1 VILRTLIFLH
11 RWVGVAIGAVF
22 LLWFLS
28 GIGMMYWTFPGVS
41 AGDRLDRAPNL
52 DPSKITLSPAE
63 AAEKAGLDPSP
74 TQIRLNSFDGRPVYR
89 INAGGGGRGGGG
101 GQIVYADTGE
111 LQTEV
116 SPEMRNRIAG
126 AWTGLPASQASMT
139 SVEEVDQWTV
149 AGQFRN
155 LRPLYKYSWPG
166 GEQVYIAG
174 NTGEVVQYTTWGSR
188 LAAHVSAIP
197 HWVYY
202 TPLRKNQPVWINSMI
217 WVSLIGTIGSLLG
230 VIIGVWM
237 YSPKK
242 KYRLAG
248 QPTGIPYR
256 GQKRWHTIIGLV
268 FGIATATWAFSGMLS
283 LDPFPSLQRR
293 PTPPPQQ
300 QQQAAGQRGGDGQRG
315 AQGQR
320 AATTAPPEAAASSA
334 TPEAP
339 KSSARSASPT
349 GRASRE
355 GSASPTG
362 RASRERG
369 GRGRRG
375 GPEDPAQKGQP
386 GQAREGRQT
395 GNAPPP
401 ATGQR
406 AAAPPLADEQRPATP
421 QTGPGQRGQQGVAGA
436 LRGRVRMTDFA
447 AVHPRDL
454 LAKVPQL
461 TVKELEFTSFNGKPV
476 FAANLAGGKT
486 QMISLDSSP
495 VTEFDRQE
503 IIDIVKNAAS
513 NPAAVETR
521 IVEQYDWYYLDR
533 TRQRPLPV
541 ILALMNDAE
550 KTRYYIDPKTARV
563 VQTYSSR
570 NWVGRWLYNG
580 LHSLN
585 FPWLYNYRPLW
596 DIVVITFMLGG
607 SALCV
612 TSIVLAW
619 RVLGRKLR
627 RISIPEDV
635 LVAEKNVIS

>member
-1 VILRTLIFLH
+1 MILRILIFLH

-41 AGDRLDRAPNL
+41 AGDRLDRSPNL

-89 INAGGGGRGGGG
+89 ISAGGGGRGGGGRGGGG

-116 SPEMRNRIAG
+116 SPEMRDRIAG
-126 AWTGLPASQASMT
+126 AWTGLPVAQAQMT

-149 AGQFRN
+149 AGNFRN
-155 LRPLYKYSWPG
+155 LRPLYKYSWPS

-174 NTGEVVQYTTWGSR
+174 NTGEVVQYTTLGSR
-188 LAAHVSAIP
+188 IAAHVSAIP

-217 WVSLIGTIGSLLG
+217 WVSLVGTVGSILG
-230 VIIGVWM
+230 VIIGIWM

-293 PTPPPQQ
+293 ATPPPQQQ
-300 QQQAAGQRGGDGQRG
+300 QQQAAGQRGGDGQ
-315 AQGQR
+315 
-320 AATTAPPEAAASSA
+320 
-334 TPEAP
+334 
-339 KSSARSASPT
+339 K
-349 GRASRE
+349 
-355 GSASPTG
+355 
-362 RASRERG
+362 
-369 GRGRRG
+369 
-375 GPEDPAQKGQP
+375 
-386 GQAREGRQT
+386 
-395 GNAPPP
+395 
-401 ATGQR
+401 
-406 AAAPPLADEQRPATP
+406 AAPQRPATP
-421 QTGPGQRGQQGVAGA
+421 QAGPGQRGQQGVAGA

-447 AVHPRDL
+447 AMHPRDL
-454 LAKVPQL
+454 IAKVPQL
-461 TVKELEFTSFNGKPV
+461 AVKELEFSSFNGKPV

-486 QMISLDSSP
+486 QMILLDSSP
-495 VTEFDRQE
+495 VPEFDRQE
-503 IIDIVKNAAS
+503 IIDIVKNAAP